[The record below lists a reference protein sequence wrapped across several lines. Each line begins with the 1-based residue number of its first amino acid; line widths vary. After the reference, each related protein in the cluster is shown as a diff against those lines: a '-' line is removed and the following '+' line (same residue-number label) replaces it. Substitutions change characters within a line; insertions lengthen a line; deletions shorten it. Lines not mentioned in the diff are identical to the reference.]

1 MCDNQCRN
9 IHIFNVPYY
18 DRTSIFSALSQRS
31 NAVSVIIRIYAK
43 SYQGLAVIQRSA
55 RFCMCRVGNNP
66 MVRQKKHDMGKTAPY
81 NAGGIFVCGNGHS
94 FLQCFCLS
102 HKIFFGIKRSC
113 LLSCVF
119 GYFFKTGRNQQ
130 AIIFRLSLHNCFSEA
145 AQTSKQKQGSSRRI
159 VLFAV
164 FIIALQKSPWYVYF
178 LFSVLHI
185 FIRCGIIIEVC
196 TANGAAAHCTRLYH
210 VV

>member
-1 MCDNQCRN
+1 MTAPFPLTGSWMSFT
-9 IHIFNVPYY
+9 ILEL
-18 DRTSIFSALSQRS
+18 RTALIRSSTMRSISFA
-31 NAVSVIIRIYAK
+31 
-43 SYQGLAVIQRSA
+43 A

-81 NAGGIFVCGNGHS
+81 NAGGIFVCRNGHS

-102 HKIFFGIKRSC
+102 HKIFFGLKRSC

-130 AIIFRLSLHNCFSEA
+130 AISFRLSLHNCFSEA

-164 FIIALQKSPWYVYF
+164 FIIALQKSP
-178 LFSVLHI
+178 
-185 FIRCGIIIEVC
+185 
-196 TANGAAAHCTRLYH
+196 
-210 VV
+210 

>member
-1 MCDNQCRN
+1 MTAPFPLTGSWMSFT
-9 IHIFNVPYY
+9 ILEL
-18 DRTSIFSALSQRS
+18 RTALIRSSTMRSISFA
-31 NAVSVIIRIYAK
+31 
-43 SYQGLAVIQRSA
+43 A
-55 RFCMCRVGNNP
+55 RFYMCSVGNNP

-81 NAGGIFVCGNGHS
+81 NAGGIFVCGNSRS

-119 GYFFKTGRNQQ
+119 GYFFKTGRNRQ
-130 AIIFRLSLHNCFSEA
+130 AIIFRSSLHNCFSEA

-164 FIIALQKSPWYVYF
+164 FIIALQKSP
-178 LFSVLHI
+178 
-185 FIRCGIIIEVC
+185 
-196 TANGAAAHCTRLYH
+196 
-210 VV
+210 

>member
-1 MCDNQCRN
+1 MCGNQCGN
-9 IHIFNVPYY
+9 LHIPDVPYY
-18 DRTSIFSALSQRS
+18 DRTPILPTLPQRS
-31 NAVSVIIRIYAK
+31 DAAGVIIPTATE
-43 SYQGLAVIQRSA
+43 SYRRLAAIQRSA

-102 HKIFFGIKRSC
+102 HKIFFGLKRSC

-119 GYFFKTGRNQQ
+119 GYFFKTGRNRQ
-130 AIIFRLSLHNCFSEA
+130 AISFRLGLHNCFSEA

-164 FIIALQKSPWYVYF
+164 FIIALQKSP
-178 LFSVLHI
+178 
-185 FIRCGIIIEVC
+185 
-196 TANGAAAHCTRLYH
+196 
-210 VV
+210 

>member
-1 MCDNQCRN
+1 MTAPFPLTGSWMSFT
-9 IHIFNVPYY
+9 ILEL
-18 DRTSIFSALSQRS
+18 RTALIRSSTMRSISFA
-31 NAVSVIIRIYAK
+31 
-43 SYQGLAVIQRSA
+43 A

-66 MVRQKKHDMGKTAPY
+66 MVRQRKYNMGKTAPY

-130 AIIFRLSLHNCFSEA
+130 AISFRLSLHNCFSEA
-145 AQTSKQKQGSSRRI
+145 AQTSKRQTGQLPKDCP
-159 VLFAV
+159 VCCFHYCFAEKPL
-164 FIIALQKSPWYVYF
+164 ICI
-178 LFSVLHI
+178 FSVFRIAHI
-185 FIRCGIIIEVC
+185 YS
-196 TANGAAAHCTRLYH
+196 AWYNN
-210 VV
+210 